1 MLATDGFGSVRFQ
14 LEGTFDA
21 AEAWRV
27 CEALGRVPPGTPI
40 VVDFR
45 QVRDSHDFAIALLAQ
60 NLSQAICSVSLAGLS
75 QHQRR
80 ILRYFGVD
88 DSSLSEPGI
97 EMSG

>member
-1 MLATDGFGSVRFQ
+1 MLTDGLGSVLFR

-27 CEALGRVPPGTPI
+27 CEALGSFAAGTPV

-45 QVRDSHDFAIALLAQ
+45 WVRDSHDFAIALLAQ
-60 NLSQAICSVSLAGLS
+60 NLSQAVCSVSLAGLS

-88 DSSLSEPGI
+88 DTSVGESAMDVAG
-97 EMSG
+97 